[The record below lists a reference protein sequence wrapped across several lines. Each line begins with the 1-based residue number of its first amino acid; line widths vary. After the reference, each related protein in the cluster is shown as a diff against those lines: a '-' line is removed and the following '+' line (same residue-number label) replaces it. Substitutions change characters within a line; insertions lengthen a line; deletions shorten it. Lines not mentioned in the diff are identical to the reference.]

1 MRVTLHGEGGHVE
14 HRLLRWVE
22 YLFLGLGVLALGV
35 CALVYFQARFYQ
47 AREGRQFGASKPP
60 IAVPSLK
67 LRPIPLRLSVRD
79 GSPLSRL
86 DIPRLGISVVVA
98 GGGASRDLMLGFG

>member
-1 MRVTLHGEGGHVE
+1 MRVTLRGEGRHVE

-47 AREGRQFGASKPP
+47 AREARQFGGSRPP
-60 IAVPSLK
+60 IAIPSLK
-67 LRPIPLRLSVRD
+67 PRPIPLRLSLRD

-98 GGGASRDLMLGFG
+98 EVATPPDLRLA